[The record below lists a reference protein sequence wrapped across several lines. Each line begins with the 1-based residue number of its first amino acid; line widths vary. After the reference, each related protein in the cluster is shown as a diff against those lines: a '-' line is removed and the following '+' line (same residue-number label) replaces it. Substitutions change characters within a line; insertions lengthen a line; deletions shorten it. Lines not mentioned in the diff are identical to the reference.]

1 MDDCIIRQARISWVG
16 EPSET
21 IPFLD
26 VIISEVSLLVN
37 GQKNGEEMVMY
48 LYISPSVYWR
58 NTLPS
63 LQIFIYI

>member
-1 MDDCIIRQARISWVG
+1 MMDDCIIRQARISWVG

-48 LYISPSVYWR
+48 LYISPSVY
-58 NTLPS
+58 
-63 LQIFIYI
+63 